1 VPLARH
7 LMPLCRYSGT
17 VESDMVDGKKPRSRT
32 RGRRAHEPDAA
43 DREAPA
49 LRRDPNR
56 HQLPARKAAPA
67 PSRPTALTERAA
79 DLRAASMK
87 TPSYPTASRR
97 WRARLLHAVA
107 LAPCEG
113 QRQLPAKC
121 PPFEPIFPPFDHD
134 RPDDDLTARTADRA
148 VLYKLRRFLAGIH
161 AILKTPDKREVGRS
175 ILPNPILDS
184 RDSGGSDAP
193 NQLLSDWRAEMD
205 PAPRPF
211 FVTASP
217 RYVGRPT
224 RPPPPRS
231 SRRRAHLA
239 GPPEREAILA
249 DARVDRGPRQAPVR
263 PRLVPIRTR

>member
-1 VPLARH
+1 MPKARAALYRNVLDGALVRVGGCGVPLARH
-7 LMPLCRYSGT
+7 LMPLSRYSGT

-56 HQLPARKAAPA
+56 HKLPARKAAPA

-87 TPSYPTASRR
+87 TPSYPTASCR

-148 VLYKLRRFLAGIH
+148 VLYKLRRFLAC
-161 AILKTPDKREVGRS
+161 AVE
-175 ILPNPILDS
+175 
-184 RDSGGSDAP
+184 
-193 NQLLSDWRAEMD
+193 
-205 PAPRPF
+205 
-211 FVTASP
+211 
-217 RYVGRPT
+217 
-224 RPPPPRS
+224 
-231 SRRRAHLA
+231 RRAFLA
-239 GPPEREAILA
+239 GANP
-249 DARVDRGPRQAPVR
+249 ARQLSLQPVA
-263 PRLVPIRTR
+263 TGAAHGGNDMG